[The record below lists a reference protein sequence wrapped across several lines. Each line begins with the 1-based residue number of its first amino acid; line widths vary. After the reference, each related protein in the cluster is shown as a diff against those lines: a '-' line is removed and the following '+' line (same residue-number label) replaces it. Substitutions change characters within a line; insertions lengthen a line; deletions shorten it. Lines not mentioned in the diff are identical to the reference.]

1 MGSKIHIRM
10 NEESNPP
17 FNITIISND
26 GHITEVPL
34 EYEEVLQIE
43 NHLRRLRICYEDRTR
58 LHQGYH

>member
-1 MGSKIHIRM
+1 M

-17 FNITIISND
+17 FNITITSND